1 MSNIYTSAAQN
12 DSAVIGRSE
21 ILYQSILD
29 NVLKTAALLFV
40 LGLTVIGAP
49 LVLGIVFLRG
59 FVLGF
64 TVGFLIQE
72 TSLNGLILAAAAVL
86 PPHNVVAVPA
96 IMIAAGGCTSF
107 RFHRLS
113 NYVRLIAAQ
122 NLRTAAQ
129 QRFHLHL
136 QLPAADGRRFDRNIP
151 DTGSDWVNEWLFA
164 LEKGGFCR
172 FYANTWLSFRS
183 KRGLQRT
190 RYGPIAVIC
199 GSSKHT

>member
-96 IMIAAGGCTSF
+96 IMIAAGGALAFASTAFQTMCGLSQRRIYGQLLSSGFICICSCLLLTVAALIETYLTPVLIGLTS
-107 RFHRLS
+107 
-113 NYVRLIAAQ
+113 
-122 NLRTAAQ
+122 
-129 QRFHLHL
+129 
-136 QLPAADGRRFDRNIP
+136 
-151 DTGSDWVNEWLFA
+151 
-164 LEKGGFCR
+164 GF
-172 FYANTWLSFRS
+172 L
-183 KRGLQRT
+183 L
-190 RYGPIAVIC
+190 
-199 GSSKHT
+199 

>member
-1 MSNIYTSAAQN
+1 MYLVGAVGELVLKYFYRHLALYLALFFAVQHRGGGIWCPGPAKAFAAPAGRFERFLSNIYTSAAQN

-96 IMIAAGGCTSF
+96 IMIAAGGV
-107 RFHRLS
+107 H
-113 NYVRLIAAQ
+113 
-122 NLRTAAQ
+122 
-129 QRFHLHL
+129 
-136 QLPAADGRRFDRNIP
+136 
-151 DTGSDWVNEWLFA
+151 
-164 LEKGGFCR
+164 
-172 FYANTWLSFRS
+172 
-183 KRGLQRT
+183 
-190 RYGPIAVIC
+190 
-199 GSSKHT
+199 